1 MWVSG
6 RDASYPAIGGHVAG
20 HPRSLAGDERWE
32 VWELPEDIDELRDG
46 LLALWLGAEKARR

>member
-1 MWVSG
+1 MPVTLRLVVTS
-6 RDASYPAIGGHVAG
+6 RAI
-20 HPRSLAGDERWE
+20 PRSLAGDERWE